1 MDRRHLLLST
11 LAGAT
16 ALLAAPFMGS
26 LPAQADAYPS
36 RPIHLVVGYAAG
48 GSTDQI
54 ARIVGQKLS
63 EELGQPVVID
73 NKPGAGA
80 TIASDFV
87 AKSAPDGYTL
97 FMSTIAN
104 TINTT
109 LYRRL
114 PFDFERDFAPV
125 SLVATVPNVLVVNP
139 SVPATTVQ
147 EFIALA
153 KKNPEKIYFASSG
166 SGSSIHLS
174 GELFNMVAGVKLT
187 HVPYKGS
194 APAVVDLMS
203 GQVQA
208 MFDNLSSSLP
218 YIKAGKLR
226 ALAVTSATRSPAAPD
241 IPTMAEA
248 GLPDCEVLSWF
259 ALVAPAKTPQP
270 IIDKLN
276 AAVVKL
282 LADPSTKQQFDNI
295 GADPASSTPAALAK
309 LISSETAKWAK
320 VVKTSGAEVN

>member
-11 LAGAT
+11 LMGAA
-16 ALLAAPFMGS
+16 ALLAAPFTGT
-26 LPAQADAYPS
+26 LPAQADTYPS

-80 TIASDFV
+80 TIASDYV
-87 AKSAPDGYTL
+87 AKSTPDGYTL

-139 SVPATTVQ
+139 DVPAKTVQ

-153 KKNPEKIYFASSG
+153 KKNPEKLYFASSG

-295 GADPASSTPAALAK
+295 GADPASSTPAALAA

>member
-1 MDRRHLLLST
+1 MNRRKLLLSSLV
-11 LAGAT
+11 LAG
-16 ALLAAPFMGS
+16 LAAAPNQGF
-26 LPAQADAYPS
+26 AQAYPS

-48 GSTDQI
+48 GSTDQV
-54 ARIVGQKLS
+54 ARLLGQKLS
-63 EELGQPVVID
+63 EELGQPVVVD

-80 TIASDFV
+80 TVASDYV

-109 LYRRL
+109 LYKRL

-139 SVPATTVQ
+139 SVPAKSVA

-153 KKNPEKIYFASSG
+153 KSKPGEIYFGSSG
-166 SGSSIHLS
+166 SGSSVHLS
-174 GELFNMVAGVKLT
+174 GELFNMVAGVKMT

-194 APAVVDLMS
+194 APATVDLMS
-203 GQVQA
+203 GQIQA
-208 MFDNLSSSLP
+208 MFDNLSTSLP

-226 ALAVTSATRSPAAPD
+226 ALAVTSAQRSPAAPD

-248 GLPDCEVLSWF
+248 GLPECEVLSWF

-270 IIDKLN
+270 ILDRLN
-276 AAVVKL
+276 AATVKAL
-282 LADPSTKQQFDNI
+282 NDPTVKQQFAAL
-295 GADPASSTPAALAK
+295 GADPVSSTPAALAD
-309 LISSETAKWAK
+309 LIKSETAKWAK
-320 VVKTSGAEVN
+320 VVKASGATVE

>member
-1 MDRRHLLLST
+1 MHRRNLLLTS
-11 LAGAT
+11 LVCAAAFAAT
-16 ALLAAPFMGS
+16 PAAVR
-26 LPAQADAYPS
+26 AEAYPTK
-36 RPIHLVVGYAAG
+36 PIRLVVGYAAG
-48 GSTDQI
+48 GSTDVI
-54 ARIVGQKLS
+54 ARIVGQQLA

-80 TIASDFV
+80 SIASDFV

-97 FMSTIAN
+97 FMGTIAN

-114 PFDFERDFAPV
+114 PFDFERDFAPI

-139 SVPATTVQ
+139 GVPAKTVQ

-153 KKNPEKIYFASSG
+153 KAKPGEIYFASSG

-174 GELFNMVAGVKLT
+174 GELFNMVADVKMV

-194 APAVVDLMS
+194 APAVVDLMG

-218 YIKAGKLR
+218 HVKAGKLR

-259 ALVAPAKTPQP
+259 ALMAPAKTPQP
-270 IIDKLN
+270 IIDRLN
-276 AAVVKL
+276 AATVKL
-282 LADPSTKQQFDNI
+282 LGQEDVKQKLAVL
-295 GADPASSTPAALAK
+295 GADPAPSTPQALGA
-309 LISSETAKWAK
+309 LIRSETAKWAK
-320 VVKTSGAEVN
+320 VVENSGAKVD

>member
-11 LAGAT
+11 LTCAAT
-16 ALLAAPFMGS
+16 LLAAPVLGS
-26 LPAQADAYPS
+26 LPAQADAFPT

-80 TIASDFV
+80 TIASDSV

-139 SVPATTVQ
+139 DVPAKTVQ

-153 KKNPEKIYFASSG
+153 KKNPEKLYFASSG

-295 GADPASSTPAALAK
+295 GADPASSTPAALAA

>member
-11 LAGAT
+11 LMGAA
-16 ALLAAPFMGS
+16 ALLAAPFAGS
-26 LPAQADAYPS
+26 PSAQADTFPS
-36 RPIHLVVGYAAG
+36 RPLRLVVGYAAG

-54 ARIVGQKLS
+54 ARIVGQKLA

-139 SVPATTVQ
+139 SVPANTVQ

-153 KKNPEKIYFASSG
+153 KKNPEKLYFASSG

-295 GADPASSTPAALAK
+295 GADPASSTPAALAA

>member
-11 LAGAT
+11 LTCAAT
-16 ALLAAPFMGS
+16 LLAAPVLGS
-26 LPAQADAYPS
+26 LPAQADAFPT

-80 TIASDFV
+80 TIASDSV

-139 SVPATTVQ
+139 DVPAKTVQ

-248 GLPDCEVLSWF
+248 GLPECEVLSWF

-295 GADPASSTPAALAK
+295 GADPASSTPAALAA

>member
-11 LAGAT
+11 LMGAA
-16 ALLAAPFMGS
+16 ALLAAPLTGS
-26 LPAQADAYPS
+26 LPAQADTFPS

-80 TIASDFV
+80 TIASDYV
-87 AKSAPDGYTL
+87 SKSTPDGYTL

-139 SVPATTVQ
+139 DVPAKTVQ
-147 EFIALA
+147 EFVALA
-153 KKNPEKIYFASSG
+153 KKNPEKLYFASSG

-295 GADPASSTPAALAK
+295 GADPASSTPAALAA
-309 LISSETAKWAK
+309 LISSETAKWGK

>member
-1 MDRRHLLLST
+1 MHRRNLLLTS
-11 LAGAT
+11 LVCAAAFAAT
-16 ALLAAPFMGS
+16 
-26 LPAQADAYPS
+26 PATVRADTYPTK
-36 RPIHLVVGYAAG
+36 PIRIVVGYAAG
-48 GSTDQI
+48 GATDVI
-54 ARIVGQKLS
+54 ARIVGQKLA
-63 EELGQPVVID
+63 EELGQPVVVE
-73 NKPGAGA
+73 NRPGAGA
-80 TIASDFV
+80 SIGSDFV

-97 FMSTIAN
+97 FMGTIAN

-114 PFDFERDFAPV
+114 PFDFERDFAPI
-125 SLVATVPNVLVVNP
+125 SLVATVPNVMVVNP
-139 SVPATTVQ
+139 SVPAKTVQ

-153 KKNPEKIYFASSG
+153 KAKPNEIYFASSG

-174 GELFNMVAGVKLT
+174 GELFNMVAGVKMV

-194 APAVVDLMS
+194 APAVIDLMG

-218 YIKAGKLR
+218 HVKAGKLR

-259 ALVAPAKTPQP
+259 ALMAPAKTPQP
-270 IIDKLN
+270 IIDRLN
-276 AAVVKL
+276 AATVKL
-282 LADPSTKQQFDNI
+282 LGQDDVKQKLDAI
-295 GADPASSTPAALAK
+295 GADPAPSTPQELGAL
-309 LISSETAKWAK
+309 IRSETAKWAK
-320 VVKTSGAEVN
+320 VVENSGAKVD

>member
-16 ALLAAPFMGS
+16 ALLAAPLMGS
-26 LPAQADAYPS
+26 LPAQAEAFPT

-87 AKSAPDGYTL
+87 AKSTPDGYTL

-139 SVPATTVQ
+139 SVPANTVQ

-295 GADPASSTPAALAK
+295 GADPASSTPAALAA